1 MSTNAIMDTSRRV
14 KRRIW
19 SEALKREIVAAAAA
33 PGASVS
39 IVARRYDVNT
49 NLVFTWR
56 KVYGADAPPA
66 LEPHLVP
73 VMVMPDRSV
82 ARQEMP
88 PADSIEI
95 ELPGACLRVGPRV
108 KAAALRLV
116 LDALA
121 RR

>member
-1 MSTNAIMDTSRRV
+1 MSTSAIMDTSKRV

-19 SEALKREIVAAAAA
+19 PEALKREIVAAAAA

-56 KVYGADAPPA
+56 KLYSADAAPA
-66 LEPHLVP
+66 PTPQLVP
-73 VMVMPDRSV
+73 VMVTSDQPATR
-82 ARQEMP
+82 AAAP
-88 PADSIEI
+88 PADTIEI
-95 ELPGACLRVGPRV
+95 ELPGARLRVGPGV

-116 LDALA
+116 LDVLA

>member
-1 MSTNAIMDTSRRV
+1 MSISAIMDTSKRV
-14 KRRIW
+14 RRRIW

-56 KVYGADAPPA
+56 KLYGADAASA
-66 LEPHLVP
+66 LTPHLVP
-73 VMVMPDRSV
+73 VMVTADQAATRPMT
-82 ARQEMP
+82 P
-88 PADSIEI
+88 PADTIEI
-95 ELPGACLRVGPRV
+95 ELPGARLRVGPSV

>member
-1 MSTNAIMDTSRRV
+1 MDTTRRV

-19 SEALKREIVAAAAA
+19 PEALKREIVAAAAA

-39 IVARRYDVNT
+39 IVARHHNLNT

-56 KVYGADAPPA
+56 KLYGNDAVCPPA
-66 LEPHLVP
+66 PQLVP
-73 VMVMPDRSV
+73 VRVTAD
-82 ARQEMP
+82 
-88 PADSIEI
+88 PAGAASGFNTPALAADVIAI
-95 ELPGACLRVGPRV
+95 DLPGGALVRVGPGV

>member
-1 MSTNAIMDTSRRV
+1 MDISKRV

-19 SEALKREIVAAAAA
+19 PEALKREIVAAAAA

-39 IVARRYDVNT
+39 TVARRYDVNT

-56 KVYGADAPPA
+56 KLYGAGMASA
-66 LEPHLVP
+66 LTPHLVQ
-73 VMVMPDRSV
+73 VMVTADQPATKPV
-82 ARQEMP
+82 TP
-88 PADSIEI
+88 PTDMIEI
-95 ELPGACLRVGPRV
+95 ELAGARLRVGSGV

>member
-1 MSTNAIMDTSRRV
+1 MSTGAIMDTSKRG

-19 SEALKREIVAAAAA
+19 SDALKREIVAAAAA
-33 PGASVS
+33 PGASVCT
-39 IVARRYDVNT
+39 VARRYDVNT

-56 KVYGADAPPA
+56 KLDGASAIPVSTPQ
-66 LEPHLVP
+66 LVP
-73 VMVMPDRSV
+73 VMVTSDQPVTR
-82 ARQEMP
+82 P
-88 PADSIEI
+88 PAPTSDRIEI
-95 ELPGACLRVGPRV
+95 ELPGARLRVGPNV

>member
-1 MSTNAIMDTSRRV
+1 MMDTSKRG

-19 SEALKREIVAAAAA
+19 SDALKREILAAAAA

-39 IVARRYDVNT
+39 TVARRYDVNT

-56 KVYGADAPPA
+56 KLYGAGAIPVPS
-66 LEPHLVP
+66 PHLVP
-73 VMVMPDRSV
+73 VMVTAD
-82 ARQEMP
+82 Q
-88 PADSIEI
+88 PATRPSASSADMIEI
-95 ELPGACLRVGPRV
+95 ELPGARLRVGPSV
-108 KAAALRLV
+108 KATTLRLV

>member
-1 MSTNAIMDTSRRV
+1 MDTSQRV

-19 SEALKREIVAAAAA
+19 SDALKREIVAAAAA
-33 PGASVS
+33 PGASVC

-56 KVYGADAPPA
+56 KLYGAGGIAVST
-66 LEPHLVP
+66 PHLVR
-73 VMVMPDRSV
+73 VMVMADHPVTRRPAPTSDR
-82 ARQEMP
+82 
-88 PADSIEI
+88 IEI
-95 ELPGACLRVGPRV
+95 GLPGARLRVGPNV
-108 KAAALRLV
+108 KTAALRLV

>member
-1 MSTNAIMDTSRRV
+1 MDISKRV

-56 KVYGADAPPA
+56 KLYGADVPPA
-66 LEPHLVP
+66 LTPQLLP
-73 VMVMPDRSV
+73 VMLTAD
-82 ARQEMP
+82 Q
-88 PADSIEI
+88 PATKPVTPLTDMIEI
-95 ELPGACLRVGPRV
+95 ELPGARLRVGPSV
-108 KAAALRLV
+108 KAATLRLV

>member
-1 MSTNAIMDTSRRV
+1 MSTSAIMDTSKRV

-19 SEALKREIVAAAAA
+19 SDAIKREIVAAAAA

-39 IVARRYDVNT
+39 IVTRRYDVNT
-49 NLVFTWR
+49 HLVFTWR
-56 KVYGADAPPA
+56 KLYAADAAPGLMPQ
-66 LEPHLVP
+66 LVP
-73 VMVMPDRSV
+73 VMVTADQPATKPV
-82 ARQEMP
+82 TP
-88 PADSIEI
+88 PTDMIEI
-95 ELPGACLRVGPRV
+95 ELPGARLLVGPRV

>member
-1 MSTNAIMDTSRRV
+1 MSTSAIMDTSRRI

-56 KVYGADAPPA
+56 KLYGADVPSA
-66 LEPHLVP
+66 LTPHLVP
-73 VMVMPDRSV
+73 VMLTGDQPATRPLT
-82 ARQEMP
+82 P
-88 PADSIEI
+88 PADTIEI
-95 ELPGACLRVGPRV
+95 ELPGARLRIGPSV